1 MRIPFEAFFGVI
13 GVLWIWIVVGI
24 FVSVIKRL
32 SKQVK
37 KQNSRKL
44 KDFEKMLNNKEFF
57 KNKDISNEKAN
68 VNRTDNKSK
77 ISTREYSKKLRDE
90 YEDSLY
96 RDSEIKENEILEAER
111 LVAEKLVADKLVP
124 DRLKSQDVEFDK
136 YFDPNFKVIDDSD
149 NINHTIDISGS
160 EFNLKDAIIAKEILD
175 KPLSLRK

>member
-13 GVLWIWIVVGI
+13 GVLWIWIVIGI
-24 FVSVIKRL
+24 FVSVIKSL
-32 SKQVK
+32 NKQVK

-44 KDFEKMLNNKEFF
+44 KDFEKTLNNKEFF
-57 KNKDISNEKAN
+57 KNKDISKEKTN

-90 YEDSLY
+90 YEESLY
-96 RDSEIKENEILEAER
+96 SDSEFKEIEVLEAD
-111 LVAEKLVADKLVP
+111 KLVADKLVP

-136 YFDPNFKVIDDSD
+136 YFDPNFKVVDDSED
-149 NINHTIDISGS
+149 INHTIDISGS